1 MVFLFGFLYNK
12 NMNNGRFYSFL
23 YKRFHRYK
31 HVVRLL
37 NKIFTLLMY
46 IVYPLLLMIL
56 WDDAFLWKAVLVP
69 SVSFVI
75 VTVIRSKINRLRP
88 YEAWSIRPLIQKDT
102 KGQSMPSRHVFSS
115 VIISMTILYLNKPLG
130 IFFLIVSFLEACIRV
145 IAGLHYVSD
154 VLVGYILGILFGLI
168 YFI

>member
-1 MVFLFGFLYNK
+1 
-12 NMNNGRFYSFL
+12 
-23 YKRFHRYK
+23 
-31 HVVRLL
+31 
-37 NKIFTLLMY
+37 
-46 IVYPLLLMIL
+46 
-56 WDDAFLWKAVLVP
+56 
-69 SVSFVI
+69 
-75 VTVIRSKINRLRP
+75 
-88 YEAWSIRPLIQKDT
+88 
-102 KGQSMPSRHVFSS
+102 MPSRHVFSS